1 MALKPKDLESGPF
14 LKPLGKKRFR
24 KEARSALRLAFKP
37 AERQIEGEI
46 RASKLGQKRT
56 RDYFKTYGKQVDAAG
71 ASTAA
76 AYQGAQASIGQ
87 ASSAAADY
95 AEKLRQRMASEA
107 QEDAAR
113 RGVPYDPSGSS
124 TMAEGNLARINAA
137 NTLSGVTG
145 IQGAA
150 QAGYYADKARI
161 GQRESVEQ
169 RLREQARRRSLKD
182 EKRDMVGDK
191 AAQLAQ
197 MFATSRDSERDFYLG
212 LKAAQEPGKGRR
224 FDRKQS
230 AKDRALT
237 RNEARRD
244 RKSDRNA
251 PTATS
256 DEGKNAPNNPPDRA
270 DISKILAL
278 LREDPPPADR
288 NRRDVIQKLLV
299 IGDDD
304 WNKREI
310 RKAYKRYKKHRTG
323 PRNNGTL
330 DTGER

>member
-24 KEARSALRLAFKP
+24 KEARSALRLAYKP

-76 AYQGAQASIGQ
+76 AYEGAQASIGQ

-150 QAGYYADKARI
+150 QAGYYADKGRI
-161 GQRESVEQ
+161 GERESVEQ

-191 AAQLAQ
+191 AAQMAQ

-230 AKDRALT
+230 AKDRSLTRSESAKDRALT
-237 RNEARRD
+237 QSEN
-244 RKSDRNA
+244 RKDRNQ
-251 PTATS
+251 PDS
-256 DEGKNAPNNPPDRA
+256 GGGKKNPVDRQ
-270 DISKILAL
+270 DISKIMAL
-278 LREDPPPADR
+278 LRRAGETGQFHGVPKSKIIDTLLTDYDDSFDR
-288 NRRDVIQKLLV
+288 REA
-299 IGDDD
+299 
-304 WNKREI
+304 KR
-310 RKAYKRYKKHRTG
+310 AVKRYSKRHPWLT
-323 PRNNGTL
+323 
-330 DTGER
+330 